1 MTNNKR
7 NNQLIKINLLYV
19 QKVRDMED
27 IKKTL
32 IKFLEIK
39 STMCE
44 MKSTLDGINSSL
56 ENTRKNISELEG
68 VVSESIQNETQS
80 KKNPKKW

>member
-1 MTNNKR
+1 
-7 NNQLIKINLLYV
+7 
-19 QKVRDMED
+19 MED

-32 IKFLEIK
+32 IKFLEVK

-68 VVSESIQNETQS
+68 VVLETIQNETQS
-80 KKNPKKW
+80 KKNPKIWQIITKLTEQLQAA